1 MCVIGYP
8 NCLAKSNGHG
18 KINFRLPDGST
29 VQIHPVDGE
38 TVNACLERSLGWVKC
53 HKFSSFDIID
63 EDGRR
68 IGPKV
73 ASEWLIFEDIKRF
86 VNLSIMTENKLN
98 KPRCK

>member
-8 NCLAKSNGHG
+8 ACLAKSNGHG

-29 VQIHPVDGE
+29 VQIRPVDGE
-38 TVNACLERSLGWVKC
+38 TVNACLERSLAWVKG
-53 HKFSSFDIID
+53 HKFSSLNIID
-63 EDGRR
+63 EDGLR

>member
-1 MCVIGYP
+1 MCVVTYP
-8 NCLAKSNGHG
+8 PYLAQSNGHG

-38 TVNACLERSLGWVKC
+38 TLNACLERSLGWIKG
-53 HKFSSFDIID
+53 HGRFFDVRN
-63 EDGRR
+63 EDGQI

-98 KPRCK
+98 EPRCK

>member
-1 MCVIGYP
+1 MCLVGLPY
-8 NCLAKSNGHG
+8 LAKSNGHG
-18 KINFRLPDGST
+18 KINFRLPDGSA
-29 VQIHPVDGE
+29 VQIYPVDGE
-38 TVNACLERSLGWVKC
+38 TVNACFERSLGWVKG
-53 HKFSSFDIID
+53 HKFSSFDIFD

-98 KPRCK
+98 EPPCR